1 MRDARGVEI
10 CSLSDKGQVRRENQD
25 NTLVDPANA
34 LFILADGAGGGLGG
48 GTASRLTVDT
58 MGGRVQS
65 LLRGSRRYRI
75 WDRQPRASRLTEILS
90 TAAQAANSVVVSA
103 ASASS
108 ELTGMASTVVA
119 GVIDAQRCIAVTAG
133 DSRIYHFRGGRLAQ
147 VSEDHSLARQ
157 LIERGFI
164 SEDDNKASKY
174 RNVLTRAVGMQENIE
189 LSTHDIALENGDIVL
204 ACSDGL
210 TNMLSD
216 AAIAAVLS
224 KAIPLEEQASEL
236 IQSANEAGG
245 LDNISVI
252 LIRYRR
258 LPTILSRLLGQ

>member
-1 MRDARGVEI
+1 
-10 CSLSDKGQVRRENQD
+10 
-25 NTLVDPANA
+25 
-34 LFILADGAGGGLGG
+34 
-48 GTASRLTVDT
+48 
-58 MGGRVQS
+58 
-65 LLRGSRRYRI
+65 
-75 WDRQPRASRLTEILS
+75 
-90 TAAQAANSVVVSA
+90 
-103 ASASS
+103 
-108 ELTGMASTVVA
+108 
-119 GVIDAQRCIAVTAG
+119 
-133 DSRIYHFRGGRLAQ
+133 FRGGRLAQ

-224 KAIPLEEQASEL
+224 KAISLEEQASEL